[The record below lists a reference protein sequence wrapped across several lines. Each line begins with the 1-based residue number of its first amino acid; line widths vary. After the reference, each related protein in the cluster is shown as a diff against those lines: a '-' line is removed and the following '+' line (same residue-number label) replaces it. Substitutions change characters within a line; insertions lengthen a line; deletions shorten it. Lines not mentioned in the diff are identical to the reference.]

1 LRYNNGEVY
10 PNEEAYDLRILAM
23 IPNVSIDAQSG
34 DIETEQSDE
43 DFLAEV
49 NSAKDTLLADNEAE
63 ISSSA
68 SPVYDGILS
77 TSSLK
82 EAIPS
87 FDINNT
93 EEVQVYE
100 AE

>member
-1 LRYNNGEVY
+1 
-10 PNEEAYDLRILAM
+10 M

-63 ISSSA
+63 ISSA

-93 EEVQVYE
+93 EEVQI
-100 AE
+100 

>member
-1 LRYNNGEVY
+1 
-10 PNEEAYDLRILAM
+10 M

-63 ISSSA
+63 ISSA

-87 FDINNT
+87 FEWSNGHSGVLLSDDIMD
-93 EEVQVYE
+93 ELVKLM
-100 AE
+100 

>member
-1 LRYNNGEVY
+1 
-10 PNEEAYDLRILAM
+10 M

-63 ISSSA
+63 ISSA

-93 EEVQVYE
+93 EEVQIYE